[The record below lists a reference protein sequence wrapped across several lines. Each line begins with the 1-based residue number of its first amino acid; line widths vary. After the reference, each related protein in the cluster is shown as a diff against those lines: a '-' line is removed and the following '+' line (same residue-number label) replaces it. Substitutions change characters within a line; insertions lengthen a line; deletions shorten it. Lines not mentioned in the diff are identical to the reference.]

1 MERDM
6 NSLKGFSLIERYIIK
21 YKIPNFDV
29 MFVCAVGGGGGGGIT
44 RSHHKIV
51 RPFSLNRHHI

>member
-1 MERDM
+1 MERYM

-29 MFVCAVGGGGGGGIT
+29 MFVCACWGRGGGGGDN
-44 RSHHKIV
+44 KIS
-51 RPFSLNRHHI
+51 P